1 MRRLLLINA
10 IVWLGLGSVNAQDHL
25 NPSTMRDDTTI
36 VTTENIDGE
45 GAVEDAIVYLKI
57 GNQKIGQKDFKS
69 AAEQYTRAIEIKH
82 DFKEA
87 IKNRG
92 ICYTM
97 MDKDEMAIMDFDH
110 AITIDPEDKSLYNYR
125 GFAEAELK
133 NYAGAEKDFEKAL
146 SMDPKYKDPYMNR
159 GIMYIW
165 MERYEDAI
173 AQFNKV
179 LDLEPNNGKAFYNRG
194 IAYEEMGNIPR
205 ACMDWNKS
213 LSLKYKLA
221 LTMVGT
227 YCE

>member
-1 MRRLLLINA
+1 MKRFLLINVLVCLVVGM
-10 IVWLGLGSVNAQDHL
+10 IQAQDHL
-25 NPSTMRDDTTI
+25 KPSTMRDDTTA
-36 VTTENIDGE
+36 VTSQNIDGE
-45 GAVEDAIVYLKI
+45 GAVEDAIVYLKL
-57 GNQKIGQKDFKS
+57 GNQKIGQKDFKA
-69 AAEQYTRAIEIKH
+69 AAEQYTKAIAVKH

-146 SMDPKYKDPYMNR
+146 SMDPNYKDPYMNR

-165 MERYEDAI
+165 MERYDDAI

-179 LDLEPNNGKAFYNRG
+179 LEIVPDNGKAYYNRG
-194 IAYEEMGNIPR
+194 IAYEEQGNIPR

-213 LSLKYKLA
+213 LSLKYRLA
-221 LTMVGT
+221 LNMVAT